1 MPLGCRA
8 RHRETSPYRAQD
20 AGPPSRA
27 LAVGPAS
34 FLGPKTLSS
43 FSRGGGPGRAGSR
56 LVNYIN
62 VFIYICIYVYLSI
75 YIFVLGGVWGP
86 ATKGQT
92 YIYVHIYV
100 YTEPFGSLCPCADK
114 TNSF

>member
-1 MPLGCRA
+1 MPLSCRA
-8 RHRETSPYRAQD
+8 RHRETSPYRAQE

-34 FLGPKTLSS
+34 FLGPKTFSS
-43 FSRGGGPGRAGSR
+43 FSRGGGAGPGRIPTGQ
-56 LVNYIN
+56 LYKC
-62 VFIYICIYVYLSI
+62 IYIYVYIYLSI

-92 YIYVHIYV
+92 YMYVHIYV

>member
-1 MPLGCRA
+1 MPLSCRA
-8 RHRETSPYRAQD
+8 RHRETSPYRAQV

-34 FLGPKTLSS
+34 ILGPKTLSS
-43 FSRGGGPGRAGSR
+43 FSRGEGGRAGPDPDWST
-56 LVNYIN
+56 
-62 VFIYICIYVYLSI
+62 IYMYIYVYISI

-92 YIYVHIYV
+92 YMYVHIYV